1 MAQKPG
7 TLHVKDMM
15 RKPGMPHRKD
25 TARKPGMMHR
35 KDTAKKPDMLKI
47 MRRKPAYMMIMGR
60 MMVRIPR
67 SMTR

>member
-1 MAQKPG
+1 
-7 TLHVKDMM
+7 M
-15 RKPGMPHRKD
+15 RKPGMPHKKDTARKPGMPYSKD

-35 KDTAKKPDMLKI
+35 KDTEQKPDMLKM

>member
-1 MAQKPG
+1 
-7 TLHVKDMM
+7 
-15 RKPGMPHRKD
+15 MPHSKD

-35 KDTAKKPDMLKI
+35 KDTAQKPDMLK
-47 MRRKPAYMMIMGR
+47 MMMRKPAYMMIMGR

>member
-1 MAQKPG
+1 
-7 TLHVKDMM
+7 M
-15 RKPGMPHRKD
+15 RKPGMPHKKDTARKPGMPHSKN

-35 KDTAKKPDMLKI
+35 KDMAQKPDMLKM

>member
-1 MAQKPG
+1 
-7 TLHVKDMM
+7 M
-15 RKPGMPHRKD
+15 RKPGMPHKKDTARKPGMPHSKD

-35 KDTAKKPDMLKI
+35 KDTAQKPDMLKM